1 MADAG
6 RAIVQ
11 FQGDYSQLTSGLAS
25 ALAPAKLGKMGKAGG
40 LAIGAALAAAV
51 GGAAVTKALYDLG
64 KQFDDAYDKIRVG
77 TGKTGKQLQGLE
89 KDFKKVYS
97 TVPAGMD
104 DVATAISG
112 LNQRLGLTGKPLQK
126 LTRQVVELSRI
137 TDTDLES
144 NVRGISRAFVD
155 WEVPVK
161 KQTKTLD
168 GFYRLSQ
175 KSGAAVADLTSDVQK
190 FGSPLRTLGFGIE
203 DAASMFAVFEK
214 AGVNA
219 QTMVPGFKLAI
230 GNLVKPT
237 ADLKETLEGLGVA
250 VGNPKKGLRQVM
262 GLLGSNSN
270 LKSIEKISLAM
281 DVFGKRAG
289 ADMAEAIKQGRFNLA
304 AYIKEFES
312 GNDAIMKSAKST
324 NDAGENL
331 TIFWHKLQVALEPYS
346 EAVYKAVGDISEALA
361 TMDMGPFLDVLAKLD
376 MGIKK
381 LVLPLEPL
389 KKVFDL
395 FGGSGDEVSS
405 IKQMMQARLA
415 SVESLKKASERT
427 VHARKRV
434 TKATD
439 AEREAERNLRNAR
452 KRFGAGSN
460 EAVRAEIA
468 LQRAKQKTIRVTER
482 AKKAERLEGIER
494 QIASKRLRDQAVAE
508 KARLGQLNRMIR
520 VLNHR
525 RNIEWKTNG
534 DTQKLRDIEGK
545 LTDKLKARSNTQKRL
560 NNVLGD
566 AANTIG
572 PKFARSLKSISA
584 RTAAMET
591 ALGHIPGKAGNM
603 REALG
608 KISPVAKRLEPV
620 IKDVGDTSKKSMDK
634 AGDAMSDYA
643 KVTGDKRVTVNRNM
657 KLMPVVQVAAT
668 DRMLEDFSE
677 KMGVFKNDGKPQS
690 KRRGGL
696 IQRFRKGGVPVAVS
710 PGEMYKTPDGK
721 AGIVP
726 GRPEPRDSVLTS
738 MPVGTKIF
746 TFDGQRQ
753 LAEGASE
760 ASALRSQR
768 PHFAGGGIV
777 KPTVTGGSP
786 KARDLANTGIDSLHG
801 LAGERLKKAKASVR
815 IGGTG
820 TYKGSPAVKAL
831 LDEAIGIGAA
841 HGSGVSSFLR
851 PGTGGSYHDPAYN
864 PPHQAVDLAG
874 GDMMATAKGILKRF
888 GPSRI
893 LELFY
898 NPLGYQVDNYATGP
912 MTVMDHYDHVH
923 VAFRKGGII
932 GAIQNFMRGGTAEH
946 RVVKNVG
953 ADLLKHGFDFR
964 ATAGIL
970 GNAWREGLW
979 NPKQREFADSSNGG
993 LYGFTTS
1000 PVSLPDMISWA
1011 ESSGKN
1017 PWDEV
1022 VQTHFMLT
1030 HGQPTGFAIKGAL
1043 NSEDTIA
1050 GAAEYFMRNWERP
1063 NLSVAGLDERIGAGH
1078 DASKIL
1084 RDAGITKPGD
1094 STDGGGGK
1102 SKPDLSKSRKKKRR
1116 SILDKLT
1123 EQVSSAKTTKG
1134 KQGALWHLI
1143 KSWAKYGDFDRD
1155 GATHLTDI
1163 AKRAA
1168 GTVNPLGNISTLKN
1182 LASWLDYNVAV
1193 SGDEDTNDRLV
1204 KRLERVTEKT
1214 GKRAEKKRTKI
1225 TNRIAGKGTD
1235 YPLKGVLKSNDG
1247 IAASFAE
1254 QIDIAEQNASASFGP
1269 GGSDYTDAEVMGL
1282 VDKYR
1287 GQLAIQRDSKNKVL
1301 RSISYVTNVRD
1312 HFANLIKSTKP
1323 GTKAGWKL
1331 PAYRKG
1337 LTGAKAALVDLTG
1350 RKEGLIGVT
1359 GKGGDIF
1366 STELQLKELGVMPTL
1381 ESSAASERDTE
1392 LLSLMREQLGL
1403 ANRNNAILSA
1413 QTPIYEQFL
1422 PKYHTG
1428 GIIPP
1433 GGEQPIM
1440 AKGGEGVFTP
1450 RQMEAMGGG
1459 SPTVVIEIAEG
1470 AGVDPAMIDAR
1481 INGQLVNAVRKTRT
1495 GGPAAGRKYVTNG

>member
-11 FQGDYSQLTSGLAS
+11 FQGDYSQLKSGLAS
-25 ALAPAKLGKMGKAGG
+25 PLAPAKLGKMGKAGG

-289 ADMAEAIKQGRFNLA
+289 ADMAEAIKQGRFNLS

-361 TMDMGPFLDVLAKLD
+361 TMDMGPLLDVLAKLD

-381 LVLPLEPL
+381 LVLPFEPL

-395 FGGSGDEVSS
+395 FGGSSDEVSS
-405 IKQMMQARLA
+405 IKQMMQARIA
-415 SVESLKKASERT
+415 SVESLKQASNRT

-434 TKATD
+434 RKAID
-439 AEREAERNLRNAR
+439 AEREAERNLSNAR
-452 KRFGAGSN
+452 KRHGGGSD
-460 EAVRAEIA
+460 AVIRGEIA
-468 LQRAKQKTIRVTER
+468 LQRAKRKTIRVTEQ
-482 AKKAERLEGIER
+482 AKRAERLEGIDR
-494 QIASKRLRDQAVAE
+494 QIAVKRLRDQAIAE
-508 KARLGQLNRMIR
+508 KGRLGQLNRSIK
-520 VLNHR
+520 VLNRR
-525 RNIEWKTNG
+525 RNVEWKTHG
-534 DTQKLRDIEGK
+534 DTEKLRDIEVK
-545 LTDKLKARSNTQKRL
+545 LTGKMKARSNTQKRL
-560 NNVLGD
+560 NDVLGD
-566 AANTIG
+566 ASKTVG
-572 PKFARSLKSISA
+572 PKFAKSLQNISNFTVLA
-584 RTAAMET
+584 
-591 ALGHIPGKAGNM
+591 ND
-603 REALG
+603 ALG
-608 KISPVAKRLEPV
+608 KLPSRAKAMREGLGKVSDTLKPLPNK
-620 IKDVGDTSKKSMDK
+620 IKDVGDTSKRSMGK
-634 AGDAMSDYA
+634 ASDAMSGYGDVA
-643 KVTGDKRVTVNRNM
+643 KQIRKKANENIR
-657 KLMPVVQVAAT
+657 LMPPVQITAT
-668 DRMLEDFSE
+668 TSMWDDFSQ
-677 KMGVFKNDGKPQS
+677 KMEMFKNDGKPQS

-696 IQRFRKGGVPVAVS
+696 IQHFRKGGVPVAVS

-932 GAIQNFMRGGTAEH
+932 GAIRRMVSGGT
-946 RVVKNVG
+946 VVRQAAPILARK
-953 ADLLKHGFDFR
+953 GFDFK
-964 ATAGIL
+964 AIAGIM
-970 GNAWREGLW
+970 GNSYGESGW
-979 NPKQREFADSSNGG
+979 NTTADDGAGNGG
-993 LYGFTTS
+993 LFGFTTS
-1000 PVSLPDMISWA
+1000 PVSYA
-1011 ESSGKN
+1011 ELKAYAASKGKDWTAVDTQIN
-1017 PWDEV
+1017 
-1022 VQTHFMLT
+1022 FMLS
-1030 HGQPTGFAIKGAL
+1030 HGQPTGMGIRDTL
-1043 NSEDTIA
+1043 NGMDSIPDTVL
-1050 GAAEYFMRNWERP
+1050 GFMDGWERP
-1063 NLSVAGLDERIGAGH
+1063 LDHSSLSKRVAAGY
-1078 DASKIL
+1078 DAAKIMKDIDL
-1084 RDAGITKPGD
+1084 
-1094 STDGGGGK
+1094 DGGG
-1102 SKPDLSKSRKKKRR
+1102 SKADPSKSRKKKRKG
-1116 SILDKLT
+1116 ILDKLR
-1123 EQVSSAKTTKG
+1123 EQVGNAQTLKG

-1155 GATHLTDI
+1155 GASHLTDI

-1168 GTVNPLGNISTLKN
+1168 GSVNPLGNISTLKN

-1193 SGDEDTNDRLV
+1193 SGDEDPNDRLL
-1204 KRLERVTEKT
+1204 KRLERVTEKA
-1214 GKRAEKKRTKI
+1214 GKRAEKKRTKV

-1247 IAASFAE
+1247 IAANFAE
-1254 QIDIAEQNASASFGP
+1254 QIDIAEQNASASSGP
-1269 GGSDYTDAEVMGL
+1269 GGSDYTDAEVAGL
-1282 VDKYR
+1282 IDKYR
-1287 GQLAIQRDSKNKVL
+1287 GQLAIQRDSKGKVL
-1301 RSISYVTNVRD
+1301 RSIEYVTRVRD
-1312 HFANLIKSTKP
+1312 HFANLIKTTKP

-1337 LTGAKAALVDLTG
+1337 LTGAKDALADLTG

-1366 STELQLKELGVMPTL
+1366 STQLQLKELGVATTVEGAAK
-1381 ESSAASERDTE
+1381 ESRDSE
-1392 LLSLMREQLGL
+1392 LLGLMREQLGL
-1403 ANRNNAILSA
+1403 ANRNNAILAA

-1440 AKGGEGVFTP
+1440 AKGGEGVFT
-1450 RQMEAMGGG
+1450 RDQMAAMGGG

>member
-11 FQGDYSQLTSGLAS
+11 FQGDYSQLKSGLAS

-289 ADMAEAIKQGRFNLA
+289 ADMAEAIKQGRFNLS

-361 TMDMGPFLDVLAKLD
+361 TMDMGPLLDVLAKLD

-381 LVLPLEPL
+381 LVLPFEPL

-395 FGGSGDEVSS
+395 FGGSSDEVSS
-405 IKQMMQARLA
+405 IKQMMQARIA
-415 SVESLKKASERT
+415 SVESLKQASNRT

-434 TKATD
+434 RKAID
-439 AEREAERNLRNAR
+439 AEREAERNLSNAR
-452 KRFGAGSN
+452 KRHGGGSD
-460 EAVRAEIA
+460 AVIRGEIA
-468 LQRAKQKTIRVTER
+468 LQRAKRKTIRVTEQ
-482 AKKAERLEGIER
+482 AKRAERLEGIDR
-494 QIASKRLRDQAVAE
+494 QIAVKRLRDQAIAE
-508 KARLGQLNRMIR
+508 KGRLGQLNRSIK
-520 VLNHR
+520 VLNRR
-525 RNIEWKTNG
+525 RNVEWKTHG
-534 DTQKLRDIEGK
+534 DTEKLRDIEVK
-545 LTDKLKARSNTQKRL
+545 LTGKMKARSNTQKRL
-560 NNVLGD
+560 NDVLGD
-566 AANTIG
+566 ASKTVG
-572 PKFARSLKSISA
+572 PKFAKSLQNISNFTVLA
-584 RTAAMET
+584 
-591 ALGHIPGKAGNM
+591 ND
-603 REALG
+603 ALG
-608 KISPVAKRLEPV
+608 KLPSRAKAMREGLGKVSDTLKPLPNK
-620 IKDVGDTSKKSMDK
+620 IKDVGDTSKRSMGK
-634 AGDAMSDYA
+634 ASDAMSGYGDVA
-643 KVTGDKRVTVNRNM
+643 KQIRKKANENIR
-657 KLMPVVQVAAT
+657 LMPPVQITAT
-668 DRMLEDFSE
+668 TSMWDDFSQ
-677 KMGVFKNDGKPQS
+677 KMEMFKNDGKPQS

-710 PGEMYKTPDGK
+710 PGEMFKTPDGK
-721 AGIVP
+721 AGVVP

-746 TFDGQRQ
+746 TFDGQRH
-753 LAEGASE
+753 LAQGASE
-760 ASALRSQR
+760 SEALRKQR
-768 PHFAGGGIV
+768 PHFVGGGIV
-777 KPTVTGGSP
+777 KPTITGGSP
-786 KARDLANTGIDSLHG
+786 KARELANTGLGSLHG
-801 LAGERLKKAKASVR
+801 VAGERLKQAKAAAAASS
-815 IGGTG
+815 GNFNYTG
-820 TYKGSPAVKAL
+820 PPADMRKLGDNAWVDTHTLAVGDYLAKRFNTYITDGWRPQDASY
-831 LDEAIGIGAA
+831 GAA
-841 HGSGVSSFLR
+841 NSSHKRGTPDNPGALDFAAATTEFQSFVGSHVAGVTENLLND
-851 PGTGGSYHDPAYN
+851 SY
-864 PPHQAVDLAG
+864 
-874 GDMMATAKGILKRF
+874 
-888 GPSRI
+888 S
-893 LELFY
+893 
-898 NPLGYQVDNYATGP
+898 TGP
-912 MTVMDHYDHVH
+912 HNH
-923 VAFRKGGII
+923 VAFFRRGGII
-932 GAIQNFMRGGTAEH
+932 GAIRRMVSGGT
-946 RVVKNVG
+946 VVRQAAPILARK
-953 ADLLKHGFDFR
+953 GFDFK
-964 ATAGIL
+964 AIAGIM
-970 GNAWREGLW
+970 GNSYGESGW
-979 NPKQREFADSSNGG
+979 NTTADDGAGNGG
-993 LYGFTTS
+993 LFGFTTS
-1000 PVSLPDMISWA
+1000 PVSYA
-1011 ESSGKN
+1011 ELKAYAASKGKDWTAVDTQIN
-1017 PWDEV
+1017 
-1022 VQTHFMLT
+1022 FMLS
-1030 HGQPTGFAIKGAL
+1030 HGQPTGMGIRDTL
-1043 NSEDTIA
+1043 NGMDSIPDTVL
-1050 GAAEYFMRNWERP
+1050 GFMDGWERP
-1063 NLSVAGLDERIGAGH
+1063 LDHSSLSKRVAAGY
-1078 DASKIL
+1078 DAAKIMKDIDL
-1084 RDAGITKPGD
+1084 
-1094 STDGGGGK
+1094 DGGG
-1102 SKPDLSKSRKKKRR
+1102 SKADPSKSRKKKRKG
-1116 SILDKLT
+1116 ILDKLR
-1123 EQVSSAKTTKG
+1123 EQVGNAQTLKG

-1155 GATHLTDI
+1155 GASHLTDI

-1193 SGDEDTNDRLV
+1193 SGEEDPNERLS
-1204 KRLERVTEKT
+1204 KRLERVTEKA
-1214 GKRAEKKRTKI
+1214 GKRAEKKRTKV
-1225 TNRIAGKGTD
+1225 TNRIAGRGTD

-1247 IAASFAE
+1247 IVASIAE
-1254 QIDIAEQNASASFGP
+1254 QIDIAEQNASASSGP
-1269 GGSDYTDAEVMGL
+1269 GGSDYTDAEVAGL
-1282 VDKYR
+1282 IDKYR
-1287 GQLAIQRDSKNKVL
+1287 GQLAIQRDSKGKVL
-1301 RSISYVTNVRD
+1301 RSIEYVTRVRD
-1312 HFANLIKSTKP
+1312 HFANLIKTTKP

-1366 STELQLKELGVMPTL
+1366 STQLQLKELGVATTVEGAAK
-1381 ESSAASERDTE
+1381 ESRDSE
-1392 LLSLMREQLGL
+1392 LLGLMREQLGL
-1403 ANRNNAILSA
+1403 ANRNNAILAA

-1440 AKGGEGVFTP
+1440 AKGGEGVFT
-1450 RQMEAMGGG
+1450 RDQMAAMGGG

>member
-1 MADAG
+1 M
-6 RAIVQ
+6 
-11 FQGDYSQLTSGLAS
+11 
-25 ALAPAKLGKMGKAGG
+25 
-40 LAIGAALAAAV
+40 
-51 GGAAVTKALYDLG
+51 
-64 KQFDDAYDKIRVG
+64 
-77 TGKTGKQLQGLE
+77 
-89 KDFKKVYS
+89 
-97 TVPAGMD
+97 
-104 DVATAISG
+104 
-112 LNQRLGLTGKPLQK
+112 
-126 LTRQVVELSRI
+126 
-137 TDTDLES
+137 
-144 NVRGISRAFVD
+144 
-155 WEVPVK
+155 
-161 KQTKTLD
+161 
-168 GFYRLSQ
+168 
-175 KSGAAVADLTSDVQK
+175 
-190 FGSPLRTLGFGIE
+190 
-203 DAASMFAVFEK
+203 
-214 AGVNA
+214 
-219 QTMVPGFKLAI
+219 
-230 GNLVKPT
+230 
-237 ADLKETLEGLGVA
+237 
-250 VGNPKKGLRQVM
+250 
-262 GLLGSNSN
+262 
-270 LKSIEKISLAM
+270 
-281 DVFGKRAG
+281 
-289 ADMAEAIKQGRFNLA
+289 
-304 AYIKEFES
+304 
-312 GNDAIMKSAKST
+312 
-324 NDAGENL
+324 
-331 TIFWHKLQVALEPYS
+331 ALEPYS

-381 LVLPLEPL
+381 LALPFEPL

-395 FGGSGDEVSS
+395 FGGSSDEVSS

-439 AEREAERNLRNAR
+439 AEHEAERNLRNAR
-452 KRFGAGSN
+452 KRFGDGSN
-460 EAVRAEIA
+460 EAIQAEIK

-508 KARLGQLNRMIR
+508 KARLGQLNRLIR

-525 RNIEWKTNG
+525 RNVEWKTNG

-566 AANTIG
+566 AATTIG
-572 PKFARSLKSISA
+572 PKFAKSLKSISA
-584 RTAAMET
+584 RTASMEN
-591 ALGHIPGKAGNM
+591 ALGQIPGKASNM

-668 DRMLEDFSE
+668 DRMLEDFSD
-677 KMGVFKNDGKPQS
+677 KMGLFKNDGKPQS

-696 IQRFRKGGVPVAVS
+696 IQHFRKGGVPVAVS

-923 VAFRKGGII
+923 VAFRKGGIAGLFQHLSMGGGVNI
-932 GAIQNFMRGGTAEH
+932 NRKFRGAMYPSSSWSALPQMSFNVAAALAEAAGDWAGNNMPGVTFAQMSLGEGALRPGSMGDDNGDGSPDGYGWLAITRPYGDGYGVGNYEDMLNPVYNAAVAAKMWGQQGFGAWYGDSHVTGWNKHYDGPYDISKSLGG
-946 RVVKNVG
+946 RS
-953 ADLLKHGFDFR
+953 
-964 ATAGIL
+964 
-970 GNAWREGLW
+970 
-979 NPKQREFADSSNGG
+979 FADVIGG
-993 LYGFTTS
+993 RF
-1000 PVSLPDMISWA
+1000 
-1011 ESSGKN
+1011 
-1017 PWDEV
+1017 
-1022 VQTHFMLT
+1022 
-1030 HGQPTGFAIKGAL
+1030 
-1043 NSEDTIA
+1043 
-1050 GAAEYFMRNWERP
+1050 
-1063 NLSVAGLDERIGAGH
+1063 
-1078 DASKIL
+1078 
-1084 RDAGITKPGD
+1084 
-1094 STDGGGGK
+1094 GGGSSKGMAGMSGGK
-1102 SKPDLSKSRKKKRR
+1102 GGGKPDLSKSRKKKRR

-1155 GATHLTDI
+1155 GASHLTDI

-1168 GTVNPLGNISTLKN
+1168 GSVNPLGNISTLKN

-1193 SGDEDTNDRLV
+1193 SGDEDPNDRLL
-1204 KRLERVTEKT
+1204 KRLERVTEKA
-1214 GKRAEKKRTKI
+1214 GKRAEKKRTKV
-1225 TNRIAGKGTD
+1225 TNRIAGRGTD

-1247 IAASFAE
+1247 IVASIAE
-1254 QIDIAEQNASASFGP
+1254 QIDIAEQNASASSGP
-1269 GGSDYTDAEVMGL
+1269 GGSDYTDAEVAGL
-1282 VDKYR
+1282 IDKYR
-1287 GQLAIQRDSKNKVL
+1287 GQLAIQRDSKGKVL
-1301 RSISYVTNVRD
+1301 RSIEYVTRVRD
-1312 HFANLIKSTKP
+1312 HFANLIKTTKP

-1337 LTGAKAALVDLTG
+1337 LTGAKDALVDLTG

-1366 STELQLKELGVMPTL
+1366 STQLQLKELGVATTVEGAAK
-1381 ESSAASERDTE
+1381 ESRDSE
-1392 LLSLMREQLGL
+1392 LLGLMREQLGL

-1413 QTPIYEQFL
+1413 QTPIFQQFL

-1433 GGEQPIM
+1433 GGETPIM
-1440 AKGGEGVFTP
+1440 AKGGEGVFT
-1450 RQMEAMGGG
+1450 RDQMAAMGGG

>member
-1 MADAG
+1 MAEAG
-6 RAIVQ
+6 RAVVEFI
-11 FQGDYSQLTSGLAS
+11 GDYSKLNAGLAS
-25 ALAPAKLGKMGKAGG
+25 SLAPTKLGKMGKVGG
-40 LAIGAALAAAV
+40 LAIGGALAAAA
-51 GGAAVTKALYDLG
+51 GGAVVTKALYGLG
-64 KQFDDAYDKIRVG
+64 KEFDTAFDRIRVG
-77 TGKTGKQLQGLE
+77 TGATGKRLEGLK
-89 KDFKKVYS
+89 KDFKGVAKE
-97 TVPAGMD
+97 VPNDLSEVGD
-104 DVATAISG
+104 AIAD
-112 LNQRLGLTGKPLQK
+112 LNQRLGLTGKPLQAMARNM
-126 LTRQVVELSRI
+126 LDLSRV
-137 TDTDLES
+137 TDTDLQG
-144 NVRGISRAFVD
+144 NIRAVSRAFVD

-161 KQTKTLD
+161 RQVATLD
-168 GFYRLSQ
+168 GFYRISQ
-175 KSGAAVADLTSDVQK
+175 KSGASVEELTSSVQK
-190 FGSPLRTLGFGIE
+190 FGSPLRTLGFGIGE
-203 DAASMFAVFEK
+203 AASMFAIFER

-237 ADLKETLEGLGVA
+237 DDLKGTLAELGVA
-250 VGNPKKGLRQVM
+250 AGDPEKGLRQIM
-262 GLLGSNSN
+262 DLLGNGSN
-270 LKSIEKISLAM
+270 LKAIEKISLAM

-289 ADMAEAIKQGRFNLA
+289 ADMAEAIRQGRFDLDSYVSTFKNGSDS
-304 AYIKEFES
+304 IR
-312 GNDAIMKSAKST
+312 KSVQET

-331 TIFWHKLQVALEPYS
+331 AIFFNKVKVALEPLGSFYYDLGS
-346 EAVYKAVGDISEALA
+346 KISRGLA
-361 TMDMGPFLDVLAKLD
+361 TLDVSGYISTLAESTRKLVPLYD
-376 MGIKK
+376 GIKG
-381 LVLPLEPL
+381 VLG
-389 KKVFDL
+389 L
-395 FGGSGDEVSS
+395 FGGGDDEVSG
-405 IKQMMQARLA
+405 IKQIMQARVA

-434 TKATD
+434 SRATD

-452 KRFGAGSN
+452 KRFGDGSN
-460 EAVRAEIA
+460 EAIKAEIQ
-468 LQRAKQKTIRVTER
+468 LQRAKRKTIRVTEQ

-508 KARLGQLNRMIR
+508 KARLGQLNRLIR

-566 AANTIG
+566 AATTIG
-572 PKFARSLKSISA
+572 PKFARSLKSISS

-591 ALGHIPGKAGNM
+591 ALGHIPGKANNM
-603 REALG
+603 RDALG
-608 KISPVAKRLEPV
+608 KISPAVKRLNPV
-620 IKDVGDTSKKSMDK
+620 IKDVGDTSKKSMGK

-668 DRMLEDFSE
+668 DRMLEDFSD
-677 KMGVFKNDGKPQS
+677 KMGLFKNDGKPQS

-696 IQRFRKGGVPVAVS
+696 IQHFRKGGVPVAVS

-777 KPTVTGGSP
+777 RPTVTGGSP

-801 LAGERLKKAKASVR
+801 LAGDRLKKAQAAMAAIGSGAEITNLVPQVKRALAYAKTHGWSGSVSSGWR
-815 IGGTG
+815 SYAEQAQLYAAYLAGTG
-820 TYKGSPAVKAL
+820 NL
-831 LDEAIGIGAA
+831 AA
-841 HGSGVSSFLR
+841 K
-851 PGTGGSYHDPAYN
+851 PGTSNHEGGE
-864 PPHQAVDLAG
+864 AVDVTDPEGFAAAMNSLGAP
-874 GDMMATAKGILKRF
+874 D
-888 GPSRI
+888 
-893 LELFY
+893 ELFRY
-898 NPLGYQVDNYATGP
+898 VSGEPWHFSATG
-912 MTVMDHYDHVH
+912 H
-923 VAFRKGGII
+923 RRGGII

-1094 STDGGGGK
+1094 STDGGGSGK
-1102 SKPDLSKSRKKKRR
+1102 PAGPSPTEKRR
-1116 SILDKLT
+1116 SERGGIIKKL
-1123 EQVSSAKTTKG
+1123 QDALRG
-1134 KQGALWHLI
+1134 KSGTDRLGGLWDLVGAY
-1143 KSWAKYGDFDRD
+1143 AKYGKFEGNEKSWLLSQASTAAKQKSPVVAANALDRVRKTLGD
-1155 GATHLTDI
+1155 LVEISGESGTNESLVERLKAVKAKGKESAAAKRDRAFSKI
-1163 AKRAA
+1163 AKSGISYPFKDSLVGVDGQIALTAEMLSNAQRAA
-1168 GTVNPLGNISTLKN
+1168 GFEG
-1182 LASWLDYNVAV
+1182 
-1193 SGDEDTNDRLV
+1193 
-1204 KRLERVTEKT
+1204 
-1214 GKRAEKKRTKI
+1214 
-1225 TNRIAGKGTD
+1225 
-1235 YPLKGVLKSNDG
+1235 
-1247 IAASFAE
+1247 
-1254 QIDIAEQNASASFGP
+1254 GP
-1269 GGSDYTDAEVMGL
+1269 GGADLTEAERVEQVRL
-1282 VDKYR
+1282 NETI
-1287 GQLAIQRDSKNKVL
+1287 LASQVSKEGW
-1301 RSISYVTNVRD
+1301 
-1312 HFANLIKSTKP
+1312 LIKAIASLYKKETN
-1323 GTKAGWKL
+1323 L
-1331 PAYRKG
+1331 DDQM
-1337 LTGAKAALVDLTG
+1337 AKAAPAGSLTHWKYGALKSAKKAARRKIGELTESFKGLV
-1350 RKEGLIGVT
+1350 GLT
-1359 GKGGDIF
+1359 GKGGEMGETQF
-1366 STELQLKELGVMPTL
+1366 ALKELGVASTV
-1381 ESSAASERDTE
+1381 ESASAAARDSELAD
-1392 LLSLMREQLGL
+1392 LMREQLGL
-1403 ANRNNAILSA
+1403 ANRNNAILAA
-1413 QTPIYEQFL
+1413 QTPVYEQFM

-1428 GIIPP
+1428 GVIP
-1433 GGEQPIM
+1433 GSGEKPIM
-1440 AKGGEGVFTP
+1440 AKGGEGVFTAD
-1450 RQMEAMGGG
+1450 QMAALGNGEIQV
-1459 SPTVVIEIAEG
+1459 TVVVEDG
-1470 AGVDPAMIDAR
+1470 AVDPNKIR
-1481 INGQLVNAVRKTRT
+1481 TEAVRAVNGMAMRVRT